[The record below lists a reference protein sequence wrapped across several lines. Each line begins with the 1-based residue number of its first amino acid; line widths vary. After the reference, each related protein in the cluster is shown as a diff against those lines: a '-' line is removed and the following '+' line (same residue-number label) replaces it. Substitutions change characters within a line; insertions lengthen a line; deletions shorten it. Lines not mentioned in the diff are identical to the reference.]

1 MLKNYQNKINRNIMS
16 KKIEKLKEINKM
28 LDIVLME
35 LETKL
40 FIESISEI
48 KEKLV
53 DNRKARTVINI
64 KQ

>member
-1 MLKNYQNKINRNIMS
+1 MLKNYRNKINRNIMS

-53 DNRKARTVINI
+53 DNKKARTVINI

>member
-40 FIESISEI
+40 FIENISEI

-53 DNRKARTVINI
+53 DNKKARTVINI

>member
-53 DNRKARTVINI
+53 DNKKARTVINI

>member
-1 MLKNYQNKINRNIMS
+1 MS

-28 LDIVLME
+28 LDIVLMK

-40 FIESISEI
+40 FIESISDI
-48 KEKLV
+48 KEKLA
-53 DNRKARTVINI
+53 DNKKVRTVINI

>member
-1 MLKNYQNKINRNIMS
+1 MS

-53 DNRKARTVINI
+53 DNKKTRTVINI

>member
-40 FIESISEI
+40 FIESISDI
-48 KEKLV
+48 KEKLA
-53 DNRKARTVINI
+53 DNKKVRTVINI

>member
-1 MLKNYQNKINRNIMS
+1 MLKNYRNKINRNIMS

-53 DNRKARTVINI
+53 DNKKTRTVINI

>member
-1 MLKNYQNKINRNIMS
+1 MS

-40 FIESISEI
+40 FIESISDI
-48 KEKLV
+48 KEKLA
-53 DNRKARTVINI
+53 DNKKVRTVINI

>member
-1 MLKNYQNKINRNIMS
+1 MS